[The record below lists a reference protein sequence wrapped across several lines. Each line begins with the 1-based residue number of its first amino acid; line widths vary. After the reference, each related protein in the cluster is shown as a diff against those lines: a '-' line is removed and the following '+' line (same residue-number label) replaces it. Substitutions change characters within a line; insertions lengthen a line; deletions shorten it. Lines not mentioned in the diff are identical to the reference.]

1 MDTWLLVLVV
11 VLAAISGFFFG
22 MAYNFKVI
30 GQIKHENER
39 LNHEL
44 HRLTDRDARG
54 RFKGGK

>member
-1 MDTWLLVLVV
+1 MDTWQFVMVV

-44 HRLTDRDARG
+44 HRLTDRDERG

>member
-1 MDTWLLVLVV
+1 MDTWLLALVV

>member
-1 MDTWLLVLVV
+1 MDTVYIVLIVG
-11 VLAAISGFFFG
+11 LAAISGFFFG
-22 MAYNFKVI
+22 MAYNFRVI

-44 HRLTDRDARG
+44 HRLTDRDERG

>member
-1 MDTWLLVLVV
+1 MDTWLFVLVV
-11 VLAAISGFFFG
+11 VFAAISGFFFG

-44 HRLTDRDARG
+44 HRLTDRDERG